1 MSMSKRTK
9 IMAAAGALALLG
21 MGAAAWAQGAD
32 DWKAARAQGL
42 VGEQPDGYLGIVG
55 SPTPD
60 LTRMV
65 NAVNIQRKALY
76 TQRAAAGNSSVAD
89 YAAVTACN
97 LIADTPQG
105 TKYKTPAGNWVTRT
119 SAAPERM
126 SSCLNAAA
134 Q

>member
-1 MSMSKRTK
+1 MGMSKRTR
-9 IMAAAGALALLG
+9 IVTAVGAVALLG

-55 SPTPD
+55 APNAS

-76 TQRAAAGNSSVAD
+76 TQRAAEKGSTVED
-89 YAAVTACN
+89 YAATTGCN
-97 LIADTPQG
+97 LIAKTKPG
-105 TKYKTPAGNWVTRT
+105 EKYKAPDGRWLTRDASPPVRDT
-119 SAAPERM
+119 RCP
-126 SSCLNAAA
+126 
-134 Q
+134 